1 MKKIILTAIV
11 LVSSIT
17 FFGQDKLHIDVANP
31 NAEILRLDNNGLR
44 STSFNNYSYGSY
56 DNAGLQFKKNSS
68 VGQFKFSNNNGDL
81 MTILSSG
88 NIGVGTSTPQSSLH
102 LNNTAKNIDNFIITT
117 SPTGEVPDNIF
128 VVSNQNG
135 SGVVKMKNRFG
146 IDQITFN
153 TEGDSYINGGNVGI
167 GTTNPD
173 SELTVDGTVHCEEVL
188 VDLNVD
194 APDYVFEKY
203 YTGVSELKEDY
214 TMPTLE
220 EVEAY
225 TKENHHLPNVPSAKE
240 IKEEG
245 LHLKEMTN
253 LLLQK
258 IEELTL
264 YTIEQEK
271 RIKTLEGKLA
281 TKE

>member
-1 MKKIILTAIV
+1 
-11 LVSSIT
+11 
-17 FFGQDKLHIDVANP
+17 
-31 NAEILRLDNNGLR
+31 
-44 STSFNNYSYGSY
+44 
-56 DNAGLQFKKNSS
+56 
-68 VGQFKFSNNNGDL
+68 
-81 MTILSSG
+81 
-88 NIGVGTSTPQSSLH
+88 
-102 LNNTAKNIDNFIITT
+102 
-117 SPTGEVPDNIF
+117 
-128 VVSNQNG
+128 
-135 SGVVKMKNRFG
+135 
-146 IDQITFN
+146 
-153 TEGDSYINGGNVGI
+153 
-167 GTTNPD
+167 
-173 SELTVDGTVHCEEVL
+173 
-188 VDLNVD
+188 
-194 APDYVFEKY
+194 
-203 YTGVSELKEDY
+203 
-214 TMPTLE
+214 MPTLE

>member
-1 MKKIILTAIV
+1 MKKIILTAIT

-17 FFGQDKLHIDVANP
+17 FFGQNILTQSQ
-31 NAEILRLDNNGLR
+31 EIR
-44 STSFNNYSYGSY
+44 
-56 DNAGLQFKKNSS
+56 K
-68 VGQFKFSNNNGDL
+68 GDL
-81 MTILSSG
+81 YFGVSSDWLNYENSKTIGAKIGLWSANNSVYDYEAAGIILNRWTGTDLVHSNAYIGQTRHNISSG
-88 NIGVGTSTPQSSLH
+88 WGLSFGVSLEDSRDTKPTTRMFITP
-102 LNNTAKNIDNFIITT
+102 
-117 SPTGEVPDNIF
+117 
-128 VVSNQNG
+128 NG
-135 SGVVKMKNRFG
+135 
-146 IDQITFN
+146 
-153 TEGDSYINGGNVGI
+153 YVGI
-167 GTTNPD
+167 GTTIPD